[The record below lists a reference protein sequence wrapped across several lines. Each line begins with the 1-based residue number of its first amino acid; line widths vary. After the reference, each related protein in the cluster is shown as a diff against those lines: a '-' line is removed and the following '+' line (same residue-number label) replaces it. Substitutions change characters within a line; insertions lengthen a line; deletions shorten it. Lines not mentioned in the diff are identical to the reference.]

1 MVRPVR
7 RRVCQKKVAEVV
19 KIISNAL
26 DLATAMDSVAMLLV
40 IVVKLATYLMECA
53 KNVDPAQIIF
63 RRVNVFRALP
73 LYM

>member
-19 KIISNAL
+19 KILSNSL
-26 DLATAMDSVAMLLV
+26 DLATAMDSVAMLV